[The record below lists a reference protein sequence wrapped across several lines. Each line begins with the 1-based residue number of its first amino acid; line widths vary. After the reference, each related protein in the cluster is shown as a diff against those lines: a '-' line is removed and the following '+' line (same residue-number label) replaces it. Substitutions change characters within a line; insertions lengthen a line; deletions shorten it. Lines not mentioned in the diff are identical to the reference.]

1 MQNARFFEDKFESGE
16 WDEDTFLTELPYV
29 GPYIEARLRRALR
42 RRNDAAA
49 AAAAAGPMTVG
60 EFVVSFR
67 GMHSPRVAHILQ
79 RALQNRRGNQCVSPR
94 PERDG
99 YHVGDVNE
107 YGYEVLARLLEHA
120 RRSRIFQAGLRF
132 TAPLPRLERRAASA
146 RKCGC
151 KKRGECVGACVW
163 VDEGCFPR
171 DTRSKGFTGTPYHPS
186 QVVHAPTEADR
197 SRVRR
202 SSTTSLTS
210 HLRSDADSVSDINA
224 GHSRRLSYV
233 RRGSK
238 MWRRPGSKVRLPVR
252 A

>member
-1 MQNARFFEDKFESGE
+1 MQSPRFFEDKFGSGE
-16 WDEDTFLTELPYV
+16 WDEDTLLTELPYV

-42 RRNDAAA
+42 RRNAAA
-49 AAAAAGPMTVG
+49 AAAAAGPMTIG
-60 EFVVSFR
+60 EFVSSFR
-67 GMHSPRVAHILQ
+67 GMHSPRVAHVLQ
-79 RALQNRRGNQCVSPR
+79 RALQNRRGNQCAQDR
-94 PERDG
+94 

-107 YGYEVLARLLEHA
+107 YGYEVLVRLLEHA
-120 RRSRIFQAGLRF
+120 RRSRLFHAGLRF
-132 TAPLPRLERRAASA
+132 SLPLPRLERRSPSS
-146 RKCGC
+146 RSCGC
-151 KKRGECVGACVW
+151 KGREDCVGSCVW
-163 VDEGCFPR
+163 VEGGCFPR

-210 HLRSDADSVSDINA
+210 SLRSDADSVSDINS